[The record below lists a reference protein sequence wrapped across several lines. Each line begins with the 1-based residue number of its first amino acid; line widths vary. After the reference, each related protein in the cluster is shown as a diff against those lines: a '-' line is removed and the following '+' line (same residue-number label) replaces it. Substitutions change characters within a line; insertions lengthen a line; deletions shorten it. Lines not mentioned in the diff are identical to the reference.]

1 MNKNVY
7 SFKRAVLLFLS
18 LSIVSFALF
27 YLNLDFRRVVPASFA
42 MEFCSC
48 YYVEG
53 QSKENCEWYATQIIA
68 VDSYVIEENEKLIRA
83 YGLHKEALARYQG
96 KRFGCVL
103 LPKISSSGLSAP

>member
-1 MNKNVY
+1 MSKSVY
-7 SFKRAVLLFLS
+7 SFKRALLLFLS
-18 LSIVSFALF
+18 LGIVSFALF

-68 VDSYVIEENEKLIRA
+68 VDSYVIEENEKLIKA
-83 YGLHKEALARYQG
+83 YGLHKEALARYEG

-103 LPKISSSGLSAP
+103 LPQNSRTD